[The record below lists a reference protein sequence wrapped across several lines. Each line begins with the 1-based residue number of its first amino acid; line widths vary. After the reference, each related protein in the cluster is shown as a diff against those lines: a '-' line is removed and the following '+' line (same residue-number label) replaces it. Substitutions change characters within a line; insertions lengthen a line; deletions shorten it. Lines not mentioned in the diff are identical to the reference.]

1 MFFKRFNNMN
11 NDLHILRIP
20 RKWAAYLAM
29 NLAKHKAAASL
40 HNRRVNR
47 KVGFN
52 QLIEVRRHQ
61 KLFKYL
67 ALTYLNIFKFK
78 VSHPMLN
85 RLKFK
90 LK

>member
-1 MFFKRFNNMN
+1 MFFKRFNNMS

-20 RKWAAYLAM
+20 RKWAA
-29 NLAKHKAAASL
+29 SQ
-40 HNRRVNR
+40 RRNT
-47 KVGFN
+47 
-52 QLIEVRRHQ
+52 

>member
-1 MFFKRFNNMN
+1 MN
-11 NDLHILRIP
+11 NNLHILRIP
-20 RKWAAYLAM
+20 RKWTPYFAKM
-29 NLAKHKAAASL
+29 NFKVRKGILL
-40 HNRRVNR
+40 QNRSGGRLN
-47 KVGFN
+47 
-52 QLIEVRRHQ
+52 I

>member
-1 MFFKRFNNMN
+1 MN
-11 NDLHILRIP
+11 NNLHILRIP
-20 RKWAAYLAM
+20 RKWTTHFAKM
-29 NLAKHKAAASL
+29 NLKGRKDLLL
-40 HNRRVNR
+40 HNRSGGRMN
-47 KVGFN
+47 
-52 QLIEVRRHQ
+52 I